1 MEKMNAIKRK
11 KPVGLWRDIA
21 AGLLYLF
28 VFGCFLSC
36 SEEDGTGG
44 QQGNSVSSS
53 EVQLYYLNKDET
65 ALISQSYV
73 LEAEEQGEQ
82 IRELL
87 EKMQALPEGIDMKA
101 PMCMGFK
108 LLSYQLEGTQIVIN
122 VDEAYR
128 QMIPSTE
135 ILVRAAI
142 VRTMTQIKG
151 IDGVSFWVGADPL
164 TDLSGNP
171 VGVLTADMFI
181 DNQGSEI
188 NAYEQAN
195 IKLYFANE
203 AGNALVE
210 VNRIVVY
217 NSNIAIERVVV
228 DQLIAGPSNT
238 ESYPTVNPAT
248 KINSVTITDGTCYV
262 NLDSS
267 FLTQPYNVT
276 SEVALYSIVNSL
288 AELSNVNKVQFMI
301 DGETAVQYRDN
312 ISFESSF
319 IRNLDLIE

>member
-1 MEKMNAIKRK
+1 MEKMNVIERK
-11 KPVGLWRDIA
+11 KPVELWRNIA
-21 AGLLYLF
+21 AIILYLF
-28 VFGCFLSC
+28 VFACFLSC
-36 SEEDGTGG
+36 SGEESTGG

-53 EVQLYYLNKDET
+53 EVQLYYLNKEET
-65 ALISQSYV
+65 ALLSQPYAM
-73 LEAEEQGEQ
+73 EAEDQGEQ
-82 IRELL
+82 IQELL
-87 EKMQALPEGIDMKA
+87 GKMQALPEEIDLKA
-101 PMCMGFK
+101 PMRMGFQ
-108 LLSYQLEGTQIVIN
+108 LQSYQLEGTQIVIN

-128 QMIPSTE
+128 QMLPSTE

-142 VRTMTQIKG
+142 VRTLTQIKG

-164 TDLSGNP
+164 TDLSGKP

-210 VNRIVVY
+210 VNRTVVY
-217 NSNIAIERVVV
+217 NSNIAMERVVV

-238 ESYPTVNPAT
+238 ESYPTINPAT

-276 SEVALYSIVNSL
+276 SEVTIYSIVNSL
-288 AELSNVNKVQFMI
+288 AELSNVNKVQMMI
-301 DGETAVQYRDN
+301 DGETAVQYREN
-312 ISFESSF
+312 ISFENSF
-319 IRNLDLIE
+319 TRNLDLIE